1 MRKCPPRSGWRDTT
15 RLQLT
20 GFLGPRRP
28 IWWPPWPA
36 ASRMTSS
43 CGWPPEQRGNPLY
56 VTELLAPLARGSSLT
71 DTGCILGEAEKQASG
86 GTR

>member
-1 MRKCPPRSGWRDTT
+1 
-15 RLQLT
+15 
-20 GFLGPRRP
+20 
-28 IWWPPWPA
+28 
-36 ASRMTSS
+36 MTSS

-56 VTELLAPLARGSSLT
+56 VTELLAALARGSSLT